1 MYLLT
6 CRNIKQIRIMENVS
20 IVFQLIV
27 SISVFIV
34 WIFRYDN
41 IVVEFKVYGYSDLL
55 RNFVGVAKTSTSTL
69 LILGLWFNEIT
80 IYASLS
86 MAFFMFCAQLSH
98 IKVKNPF
105 IKFVPSLIFLIM
117 SLFIASFNC
126 GLI

>member
-1 MYLLT
+1 
-6 CRNIKQIRIMENVS
+6 MENIS
-20 IVFQLIV
+20 IAFQLIV
-27 SISVFIV
+27 AISVIIV
-34 WIFRYDN
+34 WVFRYDN
-41 IVVEFKVYGYSDLL
+41 IVVEFKHYGYPDIL

-69 LILGLWFNEIT
+69 LILGLWYNEII

-86 MAFFMFCAQLSH
+86 MAFFMLCAQLSH

-105 IKFVPSLIFLIM
+105 IKFIPSLIFLIM

>member
-6 CRNIKQIRIMENVS
+6 CRNIKQISIMENVS

-27 SISVFIV
+27 SISVFII

-69 LILGLWFNEIT
+69 LILGLWYNEIT

-86 MAFFMFCAQLSH
+86 MAFFMLCAQLSH